1 MNTQQHADNSTVKPE
16 VSSGKKIHVLLADDH
31 PVTRKGIAALLRT
44 RSEFEVVAEVD
55 DGDEAIEKAREL
67 LPQVVILDLMMP
79 RVSGLEAARAI
90 HAEFPK
96 IGILILTGYANE
108 EQLYKTIEAGASGYV
123 LKSAEIE
130 ELSTAIHTVASGKRY
145 YSSALEELMVNG
157 YLKRA
162 QKDSKK
168 HDATVTLTR
177 REKEILK
184 LVAEGYT
191 NQMIAEQ
198 LFISPRTVDTHRTN
212 LMKKLD
218 LHDVVAL
225 VRYAVEHGIIDV
237 EK

>member
-1 MNTQQHADNSTVKPE
+1 MKTEGQALEDSAKSNIQ
-16 VSSGKKIHVLLADDH
+16 SGKKIRVLLADDH

-44 RSEFEVVAEVD
+44 RDEFEVVAEAD

-67 LPQVVILDLMMP
+67 HPQVAILDLMMP
-79 RVSGLEAARAI
+79 TVTGLEAARAI
-90 HAEFPK
+90 HAEFPD

-108 EQLYKTIEAGASGYV
+108 QQLYKTIEAGASGYV

-130 ELSTAIHTVASGKRY
+130 ELSKAIRTVAKGERY

-157 YLKRA
+157 YLRRA

-168 HDATVTLTR
+168 HEATVVLTP
-177 REKEILK
+177 REREILK

-191 NQMIAEQ
+191 NQMIADQ

-218 LHDVVAL
+218 LHDVVSL
-225 VRYAVEHGIIDV
+225 VRYAVEHGIIEV